1 MYTAF
6 FGLEQAPFSIA
17 PDPHYLYMSPRHR
30 EALAHLVY
38 GLQAGGGFVLLTGEI
53 GSGKTTICRC
63 LLEQPPADAQIAYIF
78 NPKLSAVELLQSVC
92 EEFRIPLPAGEPTV
106 KSLIAPLNALLLRSH
121 AAGQHS
127 VLIIDEAQNLS
138 ADVLEQLRLLT
149 NLETSERKLL
159 QIILIGQPELRSL
172 LERPELEQ
180 LAQRVIARY
189 HLEALDEGET
199 RHYIQHRLTV
209 AGLQGPL
216 PFTERAL
223 RRVHKL
229 ARGIPR
235 RINLLCDRAL
245 LGAYGSRQKQVNHT
259 LVNAAAAEV
268 LGRATP
274 APGKRLAAMAPA
286 LGLVVAGLLGGLLAA
301 RFAGT
306 PAPASLAAFPEKP
319 ALQAAPPAVAAAR
332 APAPAPAPAPA
343 ASAEIA
349 PAKPVPPSAAASK
362 PEPDTLPAL
371 SSLKDDQA
379 DTWPLL
385 GRRWGANLPAQNA
398 CEAAL
403 QQGLQCFRARNL
415 TPTGL
420 RRFDR
425 PGLIL
430 LRDGGLERWVQVLSL
445 QQDHITLASSGQ
457 RWKLPLS
464 ELPRYWQGDYAT
476 LWRLPPGQTTRIYA
490 ASASEPAGQW
500 LQLQLKKLQT
510 QGQLPATDD
519 TLPARVAAF
528 QQQQGLN
535 GDGKALPSTFLLVN
549 RLTGV
554 DEPRLSTAAR

>member
-1 MYTAF
+1 MYAAY
-6 FGLEQAPFSIA
+6 FGLQQAPFSIA

-53 GSGKTTICRC
+53 GSGKTTLCRC

-92 EEFRIPLPAGEPTV
+92 EEFRIPLPAGEPTI
-106 KSLIAPLNALLLRSH
+106 KALITPLNAFLLRSH
-121 AAGQHS
+121 AAGHHS

-149 NLETSERKLL
+149 NLETNERKLL
-159 QIILIGQPELRSL
+159 QIILIGQPELRTL

-189 HLEALDEGET
+189 HLEALSEAET

-223 RRVHKL
+223 RRVHAL

-245 LGAYGSRQKQVNHT
+245 LGAYGSRQR
-259 LVNAAAAEV
+259 LVKHALVDAAAAEV
-268 LGRATP
+268 LGRAAP
-274 APGKRLAAMAPA
+274 APAQRLAAIAPV
-286 LGLVVAGLLGGLLAA
+286 LGLVLAGLLGGWLAT
-301 RFAGT
+301 RY
-306 PAPASLAAFPEKP
+306 
-319 ALQAAPPAVAAAR
+319 AV
-332 APAPAPAPAPA
+332 APAPSA
-343 ASAEIA
+343 ALPEPPGIQAAQPTVAAGRAVATTPPERTKNA
-349 PAKPVPPSAAASK
+349 PAKPAPPPAAASK
-362 PEPDTLPAL
+362 PEQSTQPAL
-371 SSLKDDQA
+371 ASLQDDQA
-379 DTWPLL
+379 DAWPQL

-398 CEAAL
+398 CEVAL
-403 QQGLQCFRARNL
+403 QHGLQCFRSSDL
-415 TPTGL
+415 TPNGL
-420 RRFDR
+420 RRLDR

-430 LRDGGLERWVQVLSL
+430 LREGGVERWVQVLSL
-445 QQDHITLASSGQ
+445 QPDSITLASSGQ
-457 RWKLPLS
+457 RWTLPLS

-490 ASASEPAGQW
+490 AGASEPAGQW
-500 LQLQLKKLQT
+500 LQLQLKKLQS

-528 QQQQGLN
+528 QQRQGLH